1 LLKRLMDVV
10 VSAVLIVLLLP
21 VGILL
26 GIAILLFDGWP
37 VLYRQ
42 TRVGRRGRLFQL
54 LKFRSMRPHPANAES
69 QITRGSSDPR
79 ITRPGRYLRRF
90 KLDELPQFVNVLKGD
105 MSLVG
110 PRPEVPKFILWDDEK
125 QKQVLEAR
133 PGLTDPAILHG
144 HFDEAALLEGQANPE
159 EYYARVLAPAKL
171 ALNAD
176 YVRNRS
182 IWLDLTI
189 LAGTAARLLGVRQS
203 GH

>member
-1 LLKRLMDVV
+1 MDVV

-21 VGILL
+21 VSILV
-26 GIAILLFDGWP
+26 GIAILLFDGGP

-42 TRVGRRGRLFQL
+42 TRVGRGGHLFQL
-54 LKFRSMRPHPANAES
+54 LKFRSMKSSSANAES
-69 QITRGSSDPR
+69 QITHGVSDPR

-90 KLDELPQFVNVLKGD
+90 KLDELPQLVNVLKGD

-125 QKQVLEAR
+125 QRQVLQAR

-144 HFDEAALLEGQANPE
+144 HFEEAALLEGQANPE
-159 EYYARVLAPAKL
+159 EYYARVLVPAKL

-176 YVRNRS
+176 YVKNS
-182 IWLDLTI
+182 STWLDLKI
-189 LAGTAARLLGVRQS
+189 LAGTVARLFGVRPS
-203 GH
+203 GQ